1 MHCCFAPTVS
11 QPLPLSIPCCC
22 SGLRNLREAQKEEEE
37 EENEEEEEEEEENE
51 EEENEEEENKE
62 EEEENEEEEEE
73 EEPSGWGSSLVERM
87 EEVGKAPRRRQ
98 RSTQGWRRGPGFKQP
113 RHLMSTRANHM
124 MVKI

>member
-11 QPLPLSIPCCC
+11 QPLPLSIPRCCC
-22 SGLRNLREAQKEEEE
+22 SGLQNLREAQKEEEE

-51 EEENEEEENKE
+51 EEENEEEE
-62 EEEENEEEEEE
+62 EE
-73 EEPSGWGSSLVERM
+73 EEPSDWGSSLVERM
-87 EEVGKAPRRRQ
+87 EEVGKAPRRRH
-98 RSTQGWRRGPGFKQP
+98 RSTQGWRRGPGFNQP